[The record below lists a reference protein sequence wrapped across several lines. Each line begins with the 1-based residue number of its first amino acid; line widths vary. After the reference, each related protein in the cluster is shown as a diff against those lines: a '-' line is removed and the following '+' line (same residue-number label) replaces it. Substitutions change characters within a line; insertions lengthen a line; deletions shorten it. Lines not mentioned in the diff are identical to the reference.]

1 VTRSLHLSYDS
12 LAMPICDELITK
24 AQLFPIRHPKTWRW
38 IGAYH
43 RICMDILLAD
53 LMAWFDAC
61 ERERDV
67 RRRQKHSLALTH

>member
-1 VTRSLHLSYDS
+1 MTRWRC
-12 LAMPICDELITK
+12 PICGELIPK
-24 AQLFPIRHPKTWRW
+24 QQLFPIRDNKTRKWV
-38 IGAYH
+38 GAYH